1 MIYLIGKIFVYL
13 LLALGVGAAA
23 GWLWRNLQA
32 VDRESALER
41 QLMELRGRLPQMET
55 ALRKRDEQLDAA
67 HGELRAREEASAGL
81 AELTAERDRLAAE
94 LERLRAQPAAAGDT
108 ATGEILDSDLG
119 ETPASAE
126 DASAATNVAAAA
138 NVAAATELTE
148 VREALERANKALQAE
163 QRRVEELSREREL
176 QNRALQALEQQL
188 EMARDGHDRV
198 VNG

>member
-1 MIYLIGKIFVYL
+1 MIYLIGKIFIYL
-13 LLALGVGAAA
+13 LAALGVGAAA

-67 HGELRAREEASAGL
+67 NAELRAREEALSSQ
-81 AELTAERDRLAAE
+81 AELMAERDRLAAE
-94 LERLRAQPAAAGDT
+94 LERLRVQPAATGD
-108 ATGEILDSDLG
+108 ALPVDILDSGSSDS
-119 ETPASAE
+119 PALAE
-126 DASAATNVAAAA
+126 DASAPAGSAAAA
-138 NVAAATELTE
+138 AEVAEI
-148 VREALERANKALQAE
+148 REALERANRALQVE
-163 QRRVEELSREREL
+163 RRRVEELSREREL

-188 EMARDGHDRV
+188 DMARDSRDRV